1 MDSNPERERI
11 AARDSH
17 EEQWSLWGPYL
28 SDRQWGTVREDYSA
42 DGDAWNYFPF
52 EHARSRAYRWGEDGI
67 FGICDD
73 RQRLCFAPAFWNG
86 ADPFLKERLFGL
98 SGPQGNHGENVKEQY
113 YYLDNLPSHAY
124 MRALYKYPQARFPYE
139 ELLRVNA
146 ARTRDEPE
154 YELIDTGAFA
164 GDAYFDVTVEYA
176 KAAPGDVL
184 IALTAI
190 NRGSESAVLH
200 LIPQL
205 WFRNEWS
212 WSAGIE
218 KPEIVPAGGPERNAL
233 VARHAS
239 LGTYTLY
246 YEAGAEAL
254 FTENES
260 NLARLYGAQNA
271 QPYVKDGIDDAL
283 TAGRREAVNP
293 AQTGTKAGLHY
304 VLALGAAEQRTVRLR
319 LTDRE
324 LAAPFDDSFAA
335 TLELRAR
342 EADRFYAA
350 LPAGSGE
357 SAEAA
362 HVRRA
367 AFAGMLWNKQ
377 FYFYV
382 VRDWLLGDPLQPPPP
397 ATRRSGRNATWY
409 HLYNDDV
416 LSMPDTWEFPWYAG
430 WDLAFHAVVLA
441 HVDPAAAKR
450 QLLVLTREWYMSPS
464 GQLPAYEWSFDD
476 INPPVHA
483 WGAFRVFEIE
493 REHHGRSDYLFLER
507 VFQKLLMN
515 FTWWVNREDPKGNNV
530 FTGGFLGL
538 DNIGAF
544 NRSEPLPPGWHLLQS
559 DATSWMAVYALDM
572 MRIALV
578 LTEHD
583 PSYEDIA
590 SKFFEH
596 FLYIAFAINEGA
608 GNGSGLWDE
617 SDGFFYDHLA
627 NDGGGTIPVRVRSL
641 VGLLPLLAVETIEP
655 ETLERLPNFARRL
668 QWFVDNRPELKR
680 SVSCMEAPGMHGRR
694 VLAILDPDRLRRLLA
709 VALDE
714 AEFLSP
720 YGIRSLSKI
729 HQSRPYVAD
738 FGGKELRVDYEPA
751 ESRSA
756 VFGGNSNWRGPVWF
770 PLNFLIVEALRTFD
784 DYYGGNA
791 RFEFPAGSGRQSTLG
806 EIATALSQRLR
817 ALFLRDGAGARPAD
831 GPNPLLQNDPHFREH
846 LLFHEYFHGDDGRGL
861 GASHQ
866 TGWTGLVAALRAE

>member
-1 MDSNPERERI
+1 MEANPERERI
-11 AARDSH
+11 AARDRH
-17 EEQWSLWGPYL
+17 DEAWELWGPYL

-67 FGICDD
+67 FGISDD

-86 ADPFLKERLFGL
+86 NDPFLKERFFGL
-98 SGPQGNHGENVKEQY
+98 SGPQGNHGEDVKEQY
-113 YYLDNLPSHAY
+113 YYLDNVPSHAY

-139 ELLRVNA
+139 ELVKVNA
-146 ARTRDEPE
+146 ARTRDDPE
-154 YELIDTGAFA
+154 YELLDTGVLDD
-164 GDAYFDVTVEYA
+164 GAYFDITAEYA

-184 IALTAI
+184 IALTVV
-190 NRGSESAVLH
+190 NRGAASAVLH
-200 LIPQL
+200 VVPQL

-212 WSAGIE
+212 WSPGNDKPGI
-218 KPEIVPAGGPERNAL
+218 VTERRADGNAL
-233 VARHAS
+233 VAAHAS
-239 LGTYTLY
+239 LGTYRLY
-246 YEAGAEAL
+246 YEGEPDAL

-260 NLARLYGAQNA
+260 NLERLYGVANP
-271 QPYVKDGIDDAL
+271 QPYVKDGIDAAI
-283 TAGRREAVNP
+283 TGNAPQAVNP
-293 AQTGTKAGLHY
+293 ARTGTKA
-304 VLALGAAEQRTVRLR
+304 ALRYLLTLGPGETRTVRLR
-319 LTDRE
+319 LTERDA
-324 LAAPFDDSFAA
+324 AAPFDAA
-335 TLELRAR
+335 FERTLQLRAR
-342 EADRFYAA
+342 EADLFYAGLNQTA
-350 LPAGSGE
+350 APDAR
-357 SAEAA
+357 AEA
-362 HVRRA
+362 VRRA

-397 ATRRSGRNATWY
+397 PQRRFGRNAGWF

-430 WDLAFHAVVLA
+430 WDLAFHAIVLA
-441 HVDPAAAKR
+441 HIDPALAKR
-450 QLLVLTREWYMSPS
+450 QLLVLTREWYMHPN

-483 WGAFRVFEIE
+483 GAAYAVFQIE
-493 REHHGRSDYLFLER
+493 RARHGRSDFLFLER

-515 FTWWVNREDPKGNNV
+515 FTWWVNREDPTGNNV

-544 NRSEPLPPGWHLLQS
+544 NRSEPLPPGWRLLQS

-596 FLYIAFAINEGA
+596 FLYIANAMNGGA
-608 GNGSGLWDE
+608 GGGTGLWDE
-617 SDGFFYDHLA
+617 QDGFFYDHLA
-627 NDGGGTIPVRVRSL
+627 NDSGLVIPIRVRSL
-641 VGLLPLLAVETIEP
+641 VGLLPLLAVETVEP
-655 ETLERLPNFARRL
+655 QTLERLPNFARRL
-668 QWFVDNRPELKR
+668 KWFVENRPELKA
-680 SVSCMEAPGMHGRR
+680 SVACMETPGVRGRR
-694 VLAILDPDRLRRLLA
+694 ILTILDPERLRRLLE

-720 YGIRSLSKI
+720 HGIRSLSKY
-729 HQSRPYVAD
+729 HRDHPYEVHI
-738 FGGKELRVDYEPA
+738 GGKELRVDYEPA

-770 PLNFLIVEALRTFD
+770 PLNYLIVRALRAYAG
-784 DYYGGNA
+784 YYGDEV
-791 RFEFPAGSGRQSTLG
+791 RFEYPAGSDRQASLA
-806 EIATALSQRLR
+806 EIADGLAQRLVGI
-817 ALFLRDGAGARPAD
+817 FLRGADGRRPAD
-831 GPNPLLQNDPHFREH
+831 GQNATLQTDPHFRDL
-846 LLFHEYFHGDDGRGL
+846 LLFNEYFDGDDGRGL

-866 TGWTGLVAALRAE
+866 TGWTGLVEALVAG